1 MIMSLLNQKGGVGK
15 TTLAVHLATSL
26 AQRNKKVSLVDA
38 GITLLTIGVN
48 PDAQA
53 MQRENLRQEH
63 SIQRSHW
70 PDSQ

>member
-38 GITLLTIGVN
+38 GITFVDDRCEPGC
-48 PDAQA
+48 PGHAKGESSSGAQ
-53 MQRENLRQEH
+53 H
-63 SIQRSHW
+63 STVALA
-70 PDSQ
+70 